1 MSRPPPRSHCSTR
14 YRVAASGTS
23 IVRTPR
29 WKLLTRVFALRSLGT
44 TVRHASPMPPVCLIS
59 RPSLSRSSPTG
70 AAAARFLSARTRS
83 ERIFSI
89 LLPSGYADSE
99 KRYPVV
105 YLFHGGGQDH
115 TAFMARRIFPPLA
128 KMQEAIFVMP
138 AADRNYSGM
147 SADAQA
153 RYNAYIASELVDYV
167 DANYRTI
174 ASPQSRAIAGISM
187 GGRIATMTALRHPQ
201 RFGIVGAFSAA
212 LRGDSHES
220 VATAAGS
227 ATYFYVSCG
236 TRDPLLPASQQFVMR
251 LAEQKL
257 AHEYHEIPGGEHAWN
272 VWDEELRIFFE
283 VLAKRPAW
291 RKQD

>member
-1 MSRPPPRSHCSTR
+1 MTR
-14 YRVAASGTS
+14 LLCAALA
-23 IVRTPR
+23 IVT
-29 WKLLTRVFALRSLGT
+29 LSASSAFAQAR
-44 TVRHASPMPPVCLIS
+44 TVRHTSASL
-59 RPSLSRSSPTG
+59 G
-70 AAAARFLSARTRS
+70 S
-83 ERIFSI
+83 ERIFAI

-138 AADRNYSGM
+138 AADRNYSAL

-153 RYNAYIASELVDYV
+153 RYNTYIASELVDYV
-167 DANYRTI
+167 DATYRTI

-187 GGRIATMTALRHPQ
+187 GGRIATMTALQHPQ

-212 LRGDSHES
+212 LRGDSNES
-220 VATAAGS
+220 VAKAAGS

-236 TRDPLLPASQQFVMR
+236 TRDSLLPASQQFVMR
-251 LAEQKL
+251 LADQKL
-257 AHEYHEIPGGEHAWN
+257 AHEYHEIPGGEHAWT
-272 VWDEELRIFFE
+272 VWDEELRVFFS
-283 VLAKRPAW
+283 VVAKRANW
-291 RKQD
+291 RS

>member
-1 MSRPPPRSHCSTR
+1 MIRF
-14 YRVAASGTS
+14 VLAALAIVTLSAS
-23 IVRTPR
+23 IAAAQAR
-29 WKLLTRVFALRSLGT
+29 
-44 TVRHASPMPPVCLIS
+44 TVRHASA
-59 RPSLSRSSPTG
+59 SLG
-70 AAAARFLSARTRS
+70 S

-89 LLPSGYADSE
+89 LLPSGYPDSE

-115 TAFMARRIFPPLA
+115 TAFMARKMFPPLA

-187 GGRIATMTALRHPQ
+187 GGRIATMTALQHPQ

-212 LRGDSHES
+212 LRGDSNEA

-236 TRDPLLPASQQFVMR
+236 TRDSLWPASQQFVTR

-272 VWDEELRIFFE
+272 VWDEELRVFFS
-283 VLAKRPAW
+283 VVAKRPTW
-291 RKQD
+291 RP

>member
-1 MSRPPPRSHCSTR
+1 MIRLLCAALAIVTLSASIAAAQARTIRHTST
-14 YRVAASGTS
+14 
-23 IVRTPR
+23 
-29 WKLLTRVFALRSLGT
+29 SLG
-44 TVRHASPMPPVCLIS
+44 
-59 RPSLSRSSPTG
+59 
-70 AAAARFLSARTRS
+70 S

-89 LLPSGYADSE
+89 LLPPGYAESE

-115 TAFMARRIFPPLA
+115 TAFMARSIFPPLA
-128 KMQEAIFVMP
+128 RMQEAVFVMP
-138 AADRNYSGM
+138 AADRNYSAM

-187 GGRIATMTALRHPQ
+187 GGRIATMTALQHPQ

-212 LRGDSHES
+212 LRGDSNEA
-220 VATAAGS
+220 VASAAGS
-227 ATYFYVSCG
+227 PAYFYVSCG
-236 TRDPLLPASQQFVMR
+236 TRDSLLPASQQFVMR

-272 VWDEELRIFFE
+272 VWDEELRVFFS

-291 RKQD
+291 RK

>member
-1 MSRPPPRSHCSTR
+1 MTR
-14 YRVAASGTS
+14 LLCAALALVTLSAASAS
-23 IVRTPR
+23 AQAR
-29 WKLLTRVFALRSLGT
+29 
-44 TVRHASPMPPVCLIS
+44 TVRHTSASL
-59 RPSLSRSSPTG
+59 G
-70 AAAARFLSARTRS
+70 S

-138 AADRNYSGM
+138 AADRNYSAM
-147 SADAQA
+147 SDDAQA

-187 GGRIATMTALRHPQ
+187 GGRIATMTALQHAQ

-212 LRGDSHES
+212 LRGDSNES
-220 VATAAGS
+220 VAKAAGS
-227 ATYFYVSCG
+227 TTYFYVSCG
-236 TRDPLLPASQQFVMR
+236 TRDSLLPASQQFVMR
-251 LAEQKL
+251 LEDQKL

-272 VWDEELRIFFE
+272 VWDEELRVFLS
-283 VLAKRPAW
+283 VVAKRPAW
-291 RKQD
+291 RP